1 MQRGEPGAEHPAAFS
16 RQSIGLPALLRF
28 QWLNPSL
35 PFQPC
40 DGSVQSA
47 RPQSATTHAK
57 NILDHGI
64 AVLGPIRQAGHHQ
77 QGRVGIV
84 AGRVLV
90 WKPLYYVAR
99 ISRHV
104 VMVARNDP
112 ARKIF
117 LSLFGIAYR
126 SISVRSG

>member
-1 MQRGEPGAEHPAAFS
+1 
-16 RQSIGLPALLRF
+16 
-28 QWLNPSL
+28 
-35 PFQPC
+35 
-40 DGSVQSA
+40 
-47 RPQSATTHAK
+47 
-57 NILDHGI
+57 
-64 AVLGPIRQAGHHQ
+64 VLGPIRQAGHHQ